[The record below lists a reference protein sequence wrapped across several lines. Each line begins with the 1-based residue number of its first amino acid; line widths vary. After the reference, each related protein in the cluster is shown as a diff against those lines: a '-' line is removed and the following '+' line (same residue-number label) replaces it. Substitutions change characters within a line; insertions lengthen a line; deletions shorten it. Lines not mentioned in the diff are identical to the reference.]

1 MDATS
6 TNIFEPLKTKAKSLY
21 RKVFPRTH
29 QKYSYSQEGEDRI
42 LARIFGFN
50 RNSGFYIDV
59 GAFHPQEHSNTYL
72 FYQKGWQGINL
83 DARPGSM
90 EIFKKIRPKDINLEI
105 PISNTKQKLTYYIF
119 NQLALNGFSKKLSH
133 ERDGMEMIGGFK
145 PKIVSQ
151 IELETST
158 LSEILDKYLPLN
170 QTIDFLSIDVEGL
183 DYEVLQSNNW
193 DKYRPKIVLIEDTEM
208 TAVNQNAQTPI
219 TSFMKEKG
227 YQLFGK
233 TVYTL
238 IFKAEDFRGEY

>member
-21 RKVFPRTH
+21 RTVFPRTH

-42 LARIFGFN
+42 LTRIFGVD
-50 RNSGFYIDV
+50 RNSGFYVDV
-59 GAFHPQEHSNTYL
+59 GAFHPQEYSNTYL
-72 FYQKGWQGINL
+72 FYQKGWRGINI

-90 EIFKKIRPKDINLEI
+90 EIFKKIRPEDINLEI

-119 NQLALNGFSKKLSH
+119 NHQALNGFSQELSLERERTGMGDFKAKLLS
-133 ERDGMEMIGGFK
+133 E
-145 PKIVSQ
+145 

-158 LSEILDKYLPLN
+158 LAEILDKYLPPN

-183 DYEVLQSNNW
+183 DYEVIQSNNW
-193 DKYRPKIVLIEDTEM
+193 DKYKPTIVLVEDTEM
-208 TAVNQNAQTPI
+208 ITINQNTQTQI

-238 IFKAEDFRGEY
+238 IFKADDFRGEY

>member
-1 MDATS
+1 MSATS
-6 TNIFEPLKTKAKSLY
+6 TNIFEPLKTKAKRLY
-21 RKVFPRTH
+21 RTVFPRNH
-29 QKYSYSQEGEDRI
+29 QKLSYSQEGEDRI

-50 RNSGFYIDV
+50 RNSGFYVDV

-72 FYQKGWQGINL
+72 FYQNGWQGINI

-90 EIFKKIRPKDINLEI
+90 EIFKKIRPRDINLEI

-119 NQLALNGFSKKLSH
+119 NYPSLNGFSQKLSL
-133 ERDGMEMIGGFK
+133 ERDRTGMGGLK
-145 PKIVSQ
+145 AKLVSQ

-158 LSEILDKYLPLN
+158 LSEILDKYLPIN
-170 QTIDFLSIDVEGL
+170 QTIDFLNIDVEGL
-183 DYEVLQSNNW
+183 DYGVLQSNNW
-193 DKYRPKIVLIEDTEM
+193 DKYKPKIILVEDTEM
-208 TAVNQNAQTPI
+208 ITINQNAETPI

-238 IFKAEDFRGEY
+238 IFKAEDFQGEY